1 VNIAALIIALIACGC
16 GSRQVVA
23 TESVGLVVRRGP
35 PCDLSLS
42 ADGEEVCRVRSETER
57 CELTID
63 GEVKP

>member
-1 VNIAALIIALIACGC
+1 MKTIAIIIAIIACGC

-35 PCDLSLS
+35 PCDLSLQ

-57 CELTID
+57 CGVTID

>member
-1 VNIAALIIALIACGC
+1 MHVLCFMAMMMLSAC

-23 TESVGLVVRRGP
+23 ERSVSLHVQRGP
-35 PCDLSLS
+35 PCSLSLS
-42 ADGEEVCRVRSETER
+42 ADGEEVCRVRSTER

>member
-1 VNIAALIIALIACGC
+1 MIRIALIIALIACGC

-35 PCDLSLS
+35 PCDMSLS
-42 ADGEEVCRVRSETER
+42 ADGEEVCRVRSVER

-63 GEVKP
+63 GEAKP